1 MGKLEPQTTKRV
13 RVCKKERERASEF
26 GAKHICINNR
36 MVFKFKFRFV
46 GFAEIC
52 VLVEKTNRS
61 DKFRINQIE
70 QINLELNKQNKS
82 VHSWFVY
89 FQGKL
94 S

>member
-1 MGKLEPQTTKRV
+1 M
-13 RVCKKERERASEF
+13 CKKERERASEF

-36 MVFKFKFRFV
+36 MVFKFRFV